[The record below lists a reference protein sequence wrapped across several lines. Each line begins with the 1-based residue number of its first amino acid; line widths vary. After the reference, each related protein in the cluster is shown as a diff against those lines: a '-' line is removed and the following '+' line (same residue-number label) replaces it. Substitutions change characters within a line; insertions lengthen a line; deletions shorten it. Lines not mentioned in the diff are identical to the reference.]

1 MLDFTDTGKYQ
12 RRVQQ
17 ELIAKNLILIL
28 KFQLMAVAWNSLPVT
43 VAMMMSLP
51 TDIHIEILGFQ
62 HWEQHLTFLIS
73 VKILW
78 VMAEGLLHT

>member
-1 MLDFTDTGKYQ
+1 VQYQ

-28 KFQLMAVAWNSLPVT
+28 KCQSMAVVWNSLPVT

-51 TDIHIEILGFQ
+51 IDIHIEILVRQ
-62 HWEQHLTFLIS
+62 LQL
-73 VKILW
+73 
-78 VMAEGLLHT
+78 

>member
-1 MLDFTDTGKYQ
+1 VQYQ

-28 KFQLMAVAWNSLPVT
+28 KCQLMAVVWNSLPVT

-51 TDIHIEILGFQ
+51 IDIHIEILVRQ
-62 HWEQHLTFLIS
+62 LCRCEI
-73 VKILW
+73 
-78 VMAEGLLHT
+78 